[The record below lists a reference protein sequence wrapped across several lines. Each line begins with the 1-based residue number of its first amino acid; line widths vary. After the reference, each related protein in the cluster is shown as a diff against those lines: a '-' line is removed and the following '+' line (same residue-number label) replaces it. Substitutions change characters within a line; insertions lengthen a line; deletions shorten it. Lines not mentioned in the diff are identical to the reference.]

1 MEDTTLRVIKLGV
14 KYKVTCHYKE
24 FHTVQVVKI
33 RTSPIPERYVENE
46 THSVMVPI
54 DIYFKLLLDREDGF
68 RVWIFSDKD
77 IDQFTTVN
85 DIFNN
90 CGMFID
96 RLNGYYVDKDNYINF
111 EFYRSVIA
119 AVEYGTAESDPVK
132 FSFGT
137 AEDLGKRK
145 NERLR
150 HEVFVN
156 DGKYA
161 LKYGSLTYSSFYKAY
176 SAGQPLDAK
185 VLKIKSKQYNE
196 INPAATWNAYIDDK
210 LDRIKKCAARAKKS
224 SESIKDKAWEII
236 ESCTKTY
243 NENTFGN
250 GKRITKDKM
259 MSGSKKEAHACV
271 CGVYVKY
278 NSARNDITV
287 TFRDISK
294 TFSGEYM
301 TDERVSDFLTPLVKV
316 ARMVG
321 G

>member
-1 MEDTTLRVIKLGV
+1 MEDTTLHVIKLGV
-14 KYKVTCHYKE
+14 KYKVTCHYQE
-24 FHTVQVVKI
+24 FRTIQVVKI
-33 RTSPIPERYVENE
+33 KTSPMPERYVEYE
-46 THSVMVPI
+46 TQSLMVPI

-119 AVEYGTAESDPVK
+119 AVEDGTAESDPVK
-132 FSFGT
+132 FSFGA
-137 AEDLGKRK
+137 AEDLGNRK
-145 NERLR
+145 KERLR

-161 LKYGSLTYSSFYKAY
+161 LTYGSLTYSSFYKAY

-185 VLKIKSKQYNE
+185 VLKFKSKQYNE

-210 LDRIKKCAARAKKS
+210 LDRIKKCAVRAKKS
-224 SESIKDKAWEII
+224 SDSIKDKAWEII

-243 NENTFGN
+243 NENTFG
-250 GKRITKDKM
+250 KRITKDKM
-259 MSGSKKEAHACV
+259 MSDSKKEAHAYV

-301 TDERVSDFLTPLVKV
+301 TDEWVSDFLTPLVKV
-316 ARMVG
+316 ASMVG

>member
-1 MEDTTLRVIKLGV
+1 MKDTTLHVIKLGV
-14 KYKVTCHYKE
+14 KYKVTCHYQE

-33 RTSPIPERYVENE
+33 RTSPIPERYTEDEV
-46 THSVMVPI
+46 HSLMVPI
-54 DIYFKLLLDREDGF
+54 DIYFKLLIDREDGF

-96 RLNGYYVDKDNYINF
+96 RPNCYYVDKDNYINC

-119 AVEYGTAESDPVK
+119 AVEDGTAESDPVK
-132 FSFGT
+132 FSFGA
-137 AEDLGKRK
+137 AEDLGNRK

-161 LKYGSLTYSSFYKAY
+161 LTYGSLTYSSFYKAY

-243 NENTFGN
+243 NEKTF

-259 MSGSKKEAHACV
+259 TSDSKKEAHAYV

-278 NSARNDITV
+278 NSARNDLTV

-301 TDERVSDFLTPLVKV
+301 TDEWVSDFLTPLVKV
-316 ARMVG
+316 ASMVG

>member
-1 MEDTTLRVIKLGV
+1 MKDTTLHVIKVGA
-14 KYKVTCHYKE
+14 KYKVTCHYQE
-24 FHTVQVVKI
+24 FWTEEVVQIK
-33 RTSPIPERYVENE
+33 TSPYPARYIDKVD
-46 THSVMVPI
+46 HSRMVPI

-96 RLNGYYVDKDNYINF
+96 RLNGYYVDKDNYINY

-119 AVEYGTAESDPVK
+119 AVEDGTAESEPVR
-132 FSFGT
+132 FSFGY

-150 HEVFVN
+150 HEVFVQDDKN
-156 DGKYA
+156 A
-161 LKYGSLTYSSFYKAY
+161 LTYGSLTYSSFYKAY

-210 LDRIKKCAARAKKS
+210 LDRIKKCAARAKKA

-243 NENTFGN
+243 NEKTFG
-250 GKRITKDKM
+250 KRVTKDKM
-259 MSGSKKEAHACV
+259 MVEGKKAAHASV
-271 CGVYVKY
+271 CGVYIKY
-278 NSARNDITV
+278 NDVRKNLTV

-301 TDERVSDFLTPLVKV
+301 TDEWVSDFLTPLVKV
-316 ARMVG
+316 ASMVG

>member
-1 MEDTTLRVIKLGV
+1 MQDTTLHVIKLGV
-14 KYKVTCHYKE
+14 KYKVTCHYQE
-24 FHTVQVVKI
+24 FRTVQVVKI
-33 RTSPIPERYVENE
+33 RTSPIPERYTEDEV
-46 THSVMVPI
+46 HSLMVPI
-54 DIYFKLLLDREDGF
+54 DIYFKLLIDREDGF

-90 CGMFID
+90 C
-96 RLNGYYVDKDNYINF
+96 

-119 AVEYGTAESDPVK
+119 AVEDGTAESDPVK
-132 FSFGT
+132 FSFGA

-176 SAGQPLDAK
+176 SSGQPLDAK

-210 LDRIKKCAARAKKS
+210 LDRINKCAARAKKS
-224 SESIKDKAWEII
+224 SDSIKDKAWEII

-243 NENTFGN
+243 NEKTF

-259 MSGSKKEAHACV
+259 MSDSKKEAHAYV

-301 TDERVSDFLTPLVKV
+301 KDEWVSDFLTPLVKV
-316 ARMVG
+316 ASMVG